1 MTDKELRERLHAE
14 CAQTPDGFDVRQDA
28 LLMRLTAGHE
38 PVRGHFGKRTW
49 AVVLAAVLLLACG
62 AAGAAGYL
70 GLDGFWHTAKPEAE
84 SLIQSGF
91 EQVGGEVGG
100 LSFTVK
106 EAVCDGHSMEVLVEV
121 RGPEDISVIDD
132 YGEEMESLL
141 MEVGNDASGLSGY
154 RAASVMLEHVSGIGW
169 DCAEMSST
177 RGEDGTLLL
186 YMNAELSE
194 AVTGETAQVEIEC
207 AVYTPGD
214 VQGMERGLLTF
225 QMPVARVERVACET
239 SADYDGWLML
249 TALNASY
256 TALGTELTLTYMPG
270 DRLRRAE
277 IQPYLLDGGEM
288 LTWTGGMNR
297 EFAEDGT
304 CTLTLRFDTPRTLP
318 DSLTLGV
325 AGIGTAW
332 TFDIRTGE
340 ATAVSVKEVE

>member
-1 MTDKELRERLHAE
+1 MMDRELRERMRAE
-14 CAQTPDGFDVRQDA
+14 RAGTPDGFDARQDA
-28 LLMRLTAGHE
+28 LLMRLTEGQATKRAGL
-38 PVRGHFGKRTW
+38 GKRTW
-49 AVVLAAVLLLACG
+49 AIVLAAALLLACG

-70 GLDGFWHTAKPEAE
+70 GLAGFWYKAKPEAE
-84 SLIQSGF
+84 GLIQSGF

-121 RGPEDISVIDD
+121 RGPESVRVIDD
-132 YGEEMESLL
+132 YGEEMETLL
-141 MEVGNDASGLSGY
+141 IEAGNDASGLSGY
-154 RAASVMLEHVSGIGW
+154 RAASVMLMDVGGIGW
-169 DCAEMSST
+169 DCAEMDST

-186 YMNAELSE
+186 YMNAELNE
-194 AVTGETAQVEIEC
+194 AVPGQTAQVALEC

-214 VQGMERGLLTF
+214 VQGMERGMLTF
-225 QMPVARVERVACET
+225 EMPVARAQRVACET

-249 TALNASY
+249 TALDASY
-256 TALGTELTLTYMPG
+256 TPLGTELTLTYMPG

-277 IQPYLLDGGEM
+277 IMPYLLDGGEM

-318 DSLTLGV
+318 DSLTLGI
-325 AGIGTAW
+325 AGIDTAW
-332 TFDIRTGE
+332 TFDMRTGA

>member
-14 CAQTPDGFDVRQDA
+14 CAQTPDGFDARQDA

-38 PVRGHFGKRTW
+38 SVRGHFGKRTW
-49 AVVLAAVLLLACG
+49 AVVLAAVLLLTCG

-70 GLDGFWHTAKPEAE
+70 GLAGFWYKAKPEAE
-84 SLIQSGF
+84 GLIQSGF

-121 RGPEDISVIDD
+121 RGPEDIRVIDD
-132 YGEEMESLL
+132 YGEEMETLL
-141 MEVGNDASGLSGY
+141 IEAGNDASGLSGY
-154 RAASVMLEHVSGIGW
+154 RAASVMLEHASGIGW
-169 DCAEMSST
+169 LCAEMNST
-177 RGEDGTLLL
+177 RGEDGALLL
-186 YMNAELSE
+186 YMNAELNE
-194 AVTGETAQVEIEC
+194 AVPGETVQVEIEC

-214 VQGMERGLLTF
+214 VQGMERGMLTF
-225 QMPVARVERVACET
+225 QMPVARAERVACET
-239 SADYDGWLML
+239 SADYDGWLTL
-249 TALNASY
+249 TALEASY
-256 TALGTELTLTYMPG
+256 TPLGTELTLTYMPG

-297 EFAEDGT
+297 EFAEDGS

-332 TFDIRTGE
+332 TFDMRTGE